1 MQAVV
6 MPAVITQGP
15 SADPPPTL
23 VSSKWKKINE
33 LVQGVTY
40 GYYILGHQEESFST
54 LSQTFRELSGGGGA
68 GHHMMEDSL
77 PSSPNSSL
85 EEGKKQTNP

>member
-1 MQAVV
+1 MC
-6 MPAVITQGP
+6 
-15 SADPPPTL
+15 
-23 VSSKWKKINE
+23 
-33 LVQGVTY
+33 

-85 EEGKKQTNP
+85 EEGKYRPIHEPGPSKKIKVASHELHTWKLFFHT